1 MRTWKALFVFIA
13 SIVIIPFAAQNYIA
27 EEVCDHQ
34 WERYLLYYEEVDI
47 TQHKKIERFRCSN
60 CSEVKT
66 TETLED
72 HQWNPYDTSHT
83 YVDETQHNKM
93 EMFYCPNCHELK
105 RSDTLEDHQW
115 ELYDTSYEYIDETQH
130 KKIETFRCS
139 KCYGFKTT
147 EALEDHPW
155 EFSNYKYES
164 VDAKQHKRTE
174 IFYCSDCRKYKST
187 ETLEDHAWE
196 HEDSWNY
203 NDLSET
209 QHSYSESFS
218 CSTCGGYKTETAKSA
233 HKWVLSS
240 KYHSDVKSISSGQH
254 SYTSCYYC
262 DNCHRYKYPSS
273 KEKHKFDKYGIC
285 QICKYY
291 KTGTITLKSNSTV
304 SVNEDMWMKVT
315 APQKGLLYLYV
326 RNTKYPWIELY
337 NSKKW
342 KFPIPDGY
350 TTFGGKGKVI
360 IPVSKGTYYLKL
372 SYPMYDTIKYVF
384 KADPSKKNYTQNK
397 AISAKQ
403 NKTYT
408 TVIYSGDKKNTWNR
422 YYKLKLTKKQRITLL
437 PTYGNVGSLFNSKGE
452 YISTS
457 SYYDKNGNWA
467 GYTTERKLPK
477 GTYYLKIYA
486 SWNSVTRKQT
496 TGRYYSFKWK

>member
-1 MRTWKALFVFIA
+1 MKAGKSLFVFIA

-34 WERYLLYYEEVDI
+34 WERYDSSYE
-47 TQHKKIERFRCSN
+47 
-60 CSEVKT
+60 
-66 TETLED
+66 
-72 HQWNPYDTSHT
+72 
-83 YVDETQHNKM
+83 YVDETQHK
-93 EMFYCPNCHELK
+93 
-105 RSDTLEDHQW
+105 
-115 ELYDTSYEYIDETQH
+115 I
-130 KKIETFRCS
+130 IETF
-139 KCYGFKTT
+139 
-147 EALEDHPW
+147 
-155 EFSNYKYES
+155 
-164 VDAKQHKRTE
+164 
-174 IFYCSDCRKYKST
+174 YCSNCNEYKST
-187 ETLEDHAWE
+187 ETLEDHAWK
-196 HEDSWNY
+196 HEKSWNY

-285 QICKYY
+285 QICEYY

-304 SVNEDMWMKVT
+304 SVNKDMWMKVT

-342 KFPIPDGY
+342 KFPGDYYSTEGN
-350 TTFGGKGKVI
+350 GKVI